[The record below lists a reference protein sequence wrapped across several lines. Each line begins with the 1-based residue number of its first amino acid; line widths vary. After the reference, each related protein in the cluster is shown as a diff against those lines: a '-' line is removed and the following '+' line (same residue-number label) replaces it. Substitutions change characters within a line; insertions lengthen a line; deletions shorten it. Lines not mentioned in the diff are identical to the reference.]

1 MESPLSP
8 ERIVAARSFLAELES
23 VAAECARSCYAGD
36 ELALRRD
43 AKRQLAVA
51 GVPPAR
57 ASISTTAYAAIPL
70 PSPV

>member
-1 MESPLSP
+1 MESPLTP

-23 VAAECARSCYAGD
+23 VAAECARGFYAGD
-36 ELALRRD
+36 ELARRRD
-43 AKRQLAVA
+43 AKRQAVA
-51 GVPPAR
+51 AGAPPAR